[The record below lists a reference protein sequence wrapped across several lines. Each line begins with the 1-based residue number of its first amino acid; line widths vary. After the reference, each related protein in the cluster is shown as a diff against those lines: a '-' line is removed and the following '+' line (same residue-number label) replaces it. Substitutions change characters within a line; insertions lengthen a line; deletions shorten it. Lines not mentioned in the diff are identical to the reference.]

1 MKIKVKKPFRYQVDA
16 RKEAEIAPGIYEVPG
31 EISGELARKILH
43 FGKAE
48 VVVEKK
54 APENKVVEIA
64 ESKAKVA
71 KKPVRR
77 RRPRPVA
84 DD

>member
-1 MKIKVKKPFRYQVDA
+1 MKIKVRKAFRYQVDA
-16 RKEAEIAPGIYEVPG
+16 RKEAELAPGIYEVPG
-31 EISGELARKILH
+31 EISGELANKVLR
-43 FGKAE
+43 FGKAN

-54 APENKVVEIA
+54 APENKVVSIA
-64 ESKAKVA
+64 ESKSKVA

>member
-1 MKIKVKKPFRYQVDA
+1 MRASHAYADNPVSGALCSVDQT
-16 RKEAEIAPGIYEVPG
+16 PG
-31 EISGELARKILH
+31 EISGELANKVLR

-54 APENKVVEIA
+54 APENKVVSIA
-64 ESKAKVA
+64 ESKSKVA

-77 RRPRPVA
+77 RRPRPES